1 MCPCKDITLLLVLV
15 SLKIPKRTG
24 SILESKS
31 SPGGVAGDECHV
43 FKPRSWACPEHEFTS
58 SASAVNEVTDLVEQ
72 RESLPVEGFRAL
84 MSQKDKESERDK
96 K

>member
-1 MCPCKDITLLLVLV
+1 MPCV
-15 SLKIPKRTG
+15 RR
-24 SILESKS
+24 
-31 SPGGVAGDECHV
+31 A
-43 FKPRSWACPEHEFTS
+43 RSWACLECEFTS